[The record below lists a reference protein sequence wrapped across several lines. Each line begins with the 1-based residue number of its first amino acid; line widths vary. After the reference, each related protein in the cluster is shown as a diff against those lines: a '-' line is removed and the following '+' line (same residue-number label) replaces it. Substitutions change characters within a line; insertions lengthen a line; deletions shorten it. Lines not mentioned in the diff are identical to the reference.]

1 MEIGHLVQVKNDL
14 SLVLKILSLIKIQT
28 DTSQRSICMDFQSL
42 MLESDRNAERRGDV
56 GQAMVEGEMEGI
68 GN

>member
-42 MLESDRNAERRGDV
+42 MLESDRNAEQRGDV

>member
-1 MEIGHLVQVKNDL
+1 MKNDL

-28 DTSQRSICMDFQSL
+28 DMSQRSICMDFHQSL
-42 MLESDRNAERRGDV
+42 MLESDRNAERRGHV
-56 GQAMVEGEMEGI
+56 GQARVEGEMEGI